1 MSVDS
6 ELPQWD
12 QKMTVQGLFRIFG
25 CVMIVIYLFF
35 GLDDLIWYIWS
46 AISALFDR
54 SNKGRMELSFEE
66 LAGTLRLVGTDEENI
81 YKNFKLLLEDKDEY
95 EKMSKAANPYGDGHA
110 SERIADILEGKVFSA
125 FQP

>member
-46 AISALFDR
+46 AVSALIHHIRR
-54 SNKGRMELSFEE
+54 SS
-66 LAGTLRLVGTDEENI
+66 T
-81 YKNFKLLLEDKDEY
+81 
-95 EKMSKAANPYGDGHA
+95 EK
-110 SERIADILEGKVFSA
+110 R
-125 FQP
+125 